1 MSFRRFNASPLRF
14 AKWQF
19 KTHCRKMTG
28 ANLLISKVYMKKIA
42 WNLLFCAALG
52 LSVFAAA
59 HAQSATEKT
68 AALKESIPLAN
79 EYRIGPEDVLDIS
92 VWKEDALKKE
102 VLVRPDGGISFPLAG
117 ELMALDKTPLQ
128 IQQEITQKL
137 TRYIP
142 NPVVSVSVL
151 KIVSNKIYVVGKVNK
166 PGEYSTGRYLDV
178 LQALSMAGGLTPYA
192 AENKIKILRR
202 QGDKEISIPFEYAKV
217 QNGNDLSQNIQLKR
231 GDVVLV
237 P

>member
-1 MSFRRFNASPLRF
+1 
-14 AKWQF
+14 
-19 KTHCRKMTG
+19 
-28 ANLLISKVYMKKIA
+28 MKKLI
-42 WNLLFCAALG
+42 WNLLFTAALV
-52 LSVFAAA
+52 LSVFVAA
-59 HAQSATEKT
+59 HAQSAT
-68 AALKESIPLAN
+68 APPKEAVPTSD
-79 EYRIGPEDVLDIS
+79 YRIGPEDVLDIS
-92 VWKEDALKKE
+92 VWKEDSLKKE
-102 VLVRPDGGISFPLAG
+102 VLVRPDGGISFPLVG
-117 ELMALDKTPLQ
+117 EIQALDKTPTQ

-151 KIVSNKIYVVGKVNK
+151 KIVSNKIYVVGKVHK

-202 QGDKEISIPFEYAKV
+202 EGGQEISIPFEYAKV

-231 GDVVLV
+231 GDVVMV

>member
-1 MSFRRFNASPLRF
+1 
-14 AKWQF
+14 
-19 KTHCRKMTG
+19 
-28 ANLLISKVYMKKIA
+28 MKKVI
-42 WNLLFCAALG
+42 WNLLFSVALV
-52 LSVFAAA
+52 LSVLAAA

-68 AALKESIPLAN
+68 AVLKDAPPAN

-102 VLVRPDGGISFPLAG
+102 VLVRPDGGISFPLVG
-117 ELMALDKTPLQ
+117 ELQALDKTPLQ

-151 KIVSNKIYVVGKVNK
+151 KIVSNKIYVVGKVHK
-166 PGEYSTGRYLDV
+166 PGEYLTGRYLDV

-202 QGDKEISIPFEYAKV
+202 EGGKEISIPFEYARV
-217 QNGNDLSQNIQLKR
+217 QAGNDLSQNIQLKR

>member
-1 MSFRRFNASPLRF
+1 
-14 AKWQF
+14 
-19 KTHCRKMTG
+19 
-28 ANLLISKVYMKKIA
+28 MKKIM
-42 WNLLFCAALG
+42 WNILFCFALI

-59 HAQSATEKT
+59 HAQSTIEKT
-68 AALKESIPLAN
+68 PMPKVLPAAN
-79 EYRIGPEDVLDIS
+79 EFRIGPEDVLDIS
-92 VWKEDALKKE
+92 VWKEEALKKE
-102 VLVRPDGGISFPLAG
+102 VLVRPDGGISFPLVG
-117 ELMALDKTPLQ
+117 EIQAMDKTPMQ

-166 PGEYSTGRYLDV
+166 PGEYATGRYLDV

-202 QGDKEISIPFEYAKV
+202 QGDGEISIPFEYAKV
-217 QNGNDLSQNIQLKR
+217 QSGADLSQNIQLKR

>member
-1 MSFRRFNASPLRF
+1 MIINLR
-14 AKWQF
+14 
-19 KTHCRKMTG
+19 MVI
-28 ANLLISKVYMKKIA
+28 NNILIYKVSMKKIV
-42 WNLLFCAALG
+42 WNFLFCVALA

-68 AALKESIPLAN
+68 SASKEVVSPPAN

-102 VLVRPDGGISFPLAG
+102 VLVRPDGGISFPLVG
-117 ELMALDKTPLQ
+117 ELQALDKTPAQ

-151 KIVSNKIYVVGKVNK
+151 RIVSNKIYVVGKVNR
-166 PGEYSTGRYLDV
+166 PGEFLTGRNLDV

-202 QGDKEISIPFEYAKV
+202 EGGKEISIPFEYAKV
-217 QNGNDLSQNIQLKR
+217 QSGNDLSQNIQLKR
-231 GDVVLV
+231 GDVVMV

>member
-1 MSFRRFNASPLRF
+1 
-14 AKWQF
+14 
-19 KTHCRKMTG
+19 
-28 ANLLISKVYMKKIA
+28 MKKVVWKTITA
-42 WNLLFCAALG
+42 GALI
-52 LSVFAAA
+52 LSAFVAA
-59 HAQSATEKT
+59 HAQSATDKT
-68 AALKESIPLAN
+68 AAPVAKGVLAAVN
-79 EYRIGPEDVLDIS
+79 DYQIGPEDVLEIS

-102 VLVRPDGGISFPLAG
+102 VLVRPDGGIAFPLVGEIQAAG
-117 ELMALDKTPLQ
+117 KTAAQ

-151 KIVSNKIYVVGKVNK
+151 KIVSNKIYVIGKVNK
-166 PGEYSTGRYLDV
+166 PGEFVTGRYLDV
-178 LQALSMAGGLTPYA
+178 LQALTMAGGLTPYA

-202 QGDKEISIPFEYAKV
+202 QGGQEISIPFEYSKV
-217 QNGNDLSQNIQLKR
+217 QNGGDLSQNIQLKS

>member
-1 MSFRRFNASPLRF
+1 
-14 AKWQF
+14 
-19 KTHCRKMTG
+19 
-28 ANLLISKVYMKKIA
+28 LINKGFMKKIM
-42 WNLLFCAALG
+42 WNMLFSAALI
-52 LSVFAAA
+52 LSVIAAA
-59 HAQSATEKT
+59 HAQSAIDKT
-68 AALKESIPLAN
+68 PAPKKEAVPAAPAN

-102 VLVRPDGGISFPLAG
+102 VLVRPDGGISFPLVG
-117 ELMALDKTPLQ
+117 ELQALDKTPAQ

-151 KIVSNKIYVVGKVNK
+151 RIVSNKIYVVGKVNR
-166 PGEYSTGRYLDV
+166 PGEFATGRYLDV

-202 QGDKEISIPFEYAKV
+202 EGDKEISIPFEYAKV
-217 QNGNDLSQNIQLKR
+217 QSGSDLTQNIQLKR
-231 GDVVLV
+231 GDVVMV

>member
-1 MSFRRFNASPLRF
+1 M
-14 AKWQF
+14 K
-19 KTHCRKMTG
+19 KMTL
-28 ANLLISKVYMKKIA
+28 NQFILI
-42 WNLLFCAALG
+42 G
-52 LSVFAAA
+52 LMLTCVTWAQ
-59 HAQSATEKT
+59 AQSVADKAATAT
-68 AALKESIPLAN
+68 SAAKDTVAATN
-79 EYRIGPEDVLDIS
+79 DYRIGAEDVLEIS

-102 VLVRPDGGISFPLAG
+102 VLVRPDGGIAFPLVGDLQAAG
-117 ELMALDKTPLQ
+117 KTVVQ
-128 IQQEITQKL
+128 VQQEITQKL

-151 KIVSNKIYVVGKVNK
+151 RIVSNKVYVIGKVNR
-166 PGEYSTGRYLDV
+166 PGELVTGRYLDV

-202 QGDKEISIPFEYAKV
+202 EGGKEISIPFEYAKV
-217 QNGNDLSQNIQLKR
+217 QNGSDLTQNIQLKS